1 MFVNCLK
8 MVVQFQDTLW
18 QNLQKYLPTIAKS
31 IENEIPQWVKRP
43 QSNNPYHNLTVT
55 YDFFSGSHLDGD
67 DFPLAPALGYFCN
80 YLGGTTAGEFIFT
93 EHNVIVPFSSTGTFM
108 VWFGSKTPHAT
119 GKYPEV
125 HDKEKKVVY
134 GHLGTS
140 IQIKK
145 SFLQRV
151 LKRDLE
157 NWQFQN
163 KL

>member
-1 MFVNCLK
+1 M
-8 MVVQFQDTLW
+8 
-18 QNLQKYLPTIAKS
+18 I
-31 IENEIPQWVKRP
+31 
-43 QSNNPYHNLTVT
+43 
-55 YDFFSGSHLDGD
+55 FSGSHLDGD